1 MRGDLFRSRL
11 FSFETVAQYLN
22 VQTFVVLF
30 QVQCNCDDCNDFDD
44 YGKCDVDFDQETFSL
59 LAFDFVA
66 LDMVLLLFR

>member
-11 FSFETVAQYLN
+11 FSFETVAQYLFKHLMPCSRT
-22 VQTFVVLF
+22 VQLH
-30 QVQCNCDDCNDFDD
+30 DCSDFND

-59 LAFDFVA
+59 LAFDFAA